1 MKNKAFVV
9 ANSVAITTGV
19 VYLTC
24 AFSVLLF
31 PDFSINIAKTWFHGM
46 DISRLA
52 VFNITPVSF
61 VVGLLTSAIYAWFI
75 GYVFA
80 RIYDLFNK

>member
-1 MKNKAFVV
+1 MKNKSFAV

-24 AFSVLLF
+24 AFSVILF
-31 PDFSINIAKTWFHGM
+31 PDFSINIAKTWFHGI

-52 VFNITPVSF
+52 VFNITPASF
-61 VVGLLTSAIYAWFI
+61 VLGLVTSAVYAWFV
-75 GYVFA
+75 GYVFTRTYA
-80 RIYDLFNK
+80 LFSK